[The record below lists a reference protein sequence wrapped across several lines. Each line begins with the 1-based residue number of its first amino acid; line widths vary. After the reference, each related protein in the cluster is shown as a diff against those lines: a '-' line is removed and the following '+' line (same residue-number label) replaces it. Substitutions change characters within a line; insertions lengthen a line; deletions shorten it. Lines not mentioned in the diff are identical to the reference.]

1 MLNVAYK
8 GPVEREKLEIYEVEE
23 VTDRARPGKGGMEG
37 PRKQGRLA
45 LSGGEGTPPGP
56 TRLILNL
63 EKKLTPPSFPQLV

>member
-37 PRKQGRLA
+37 PRRQGRLA
-45 LSGGEGTPPGP
+45 L
-56 TRLILNL
+56 
-63 EKKLTPPSFPQLV
+63 